1 MGSGAGAGSGSDG
14 RNSRVVL
21 MLLIVAQ
28 PVLFRP
34 WLTVL
39 NFTVA
44 STGALLIAVT
54 FQRVATL
61 GIGGT

>member
-21 MLLIVAQ
+21 TLLIVAR

-34 WLTVL
+34 RLIVL

-54 FQRVATL
+54 FRRVAAL